1 MKRNSSRF
9 PADFCFELTDE
20 EWESLRC
27 QFGISKGRGGRRY
40 APYAFTE
47 QGVAML
53 SSVLRSDRA
62 VEVNIWIMR
71 TFVKLRDI
79 LSTHKDLAR
88 KLDDL
93 EKKYSNHDK
102 KFQLVFDAIR
112 KLMEPPTTIKKRPIG
127 FHTKPE

>member
-1 MKRNSSRF
+1 V
-9 PADFCFELTDE
+9 T
-20 EWESLRC
+20 
-27 QFGISKGRGGRRY
+27 SKPEAKKGLRY

-62 VEVNIWIMR
+62 VEVNIQIMR
-71 TFVKLRDI
+71 TFVKLREI
-79 LSTHKDLAR
+79 LSTHKDLAC

-93 EKKYSNHDK
+93 EKKYSDHDK

-112 KLMEPPTTIKKRPIG
+112 KLMEPPPAAKKRQIG
-127 FHTKPE
+127 FHAKSQ